1 MARFSHSSHGVRVN
15 VGPRPAR
22 SFDPEF
28 IELVERCMRL
38 SRENAALQ
46 EQVER
51 LEAKLE
57 DHARD
62 EQARQRADRDEAG
75 LQMAALKGDAAE
87 QLGWSRT

>member
-1 MARFSHSSHGVRVN
+1 MTRFPHTHCVRVS

-62 EQARQRADRDEAG
+62 EQARQRADREEAE
-75 LQMAALKGDAAE
+75 LQMAALAGDAIDRLDWF
-87 QLGWSRT
+87 QS